1 MAKKTEEQE
10 NKTVAP
16 TKEQETK
23 TAAPSEVQENKTVAP
38 AEEQETKTAVPV
50 EKDAESEMVEIQL
63 FKDAEKYSS
72 DVTVVVNGKVY
83 QIQRGV
89 KVRVPRF
96 VAEVLE
102 NQTRQDNATA
112 DLIERE
118 ATRFKAQSEAR
129 GL

>member
-23 TAAPSEVQENKTVAP
+23 TAAPSEVQENKTVA
-38 AEEQETKTAVPV
+38 PV

-89 KVRVPRF
+89 KVKVPRF